1 MAHPGRYRQVSN
13 HSVSAQIWN
22 QIEWAYKTQS
32 RITFSGEQWTVK
44 SISRMFLASG
54 ESAVASLEKVLEVD

>member
-13 HSVSAQIWN
+13 HSVSAQVWHE
-22 QIEWAYKTQS
+22 IEWAYKTQKK
-32 RITFSGEQWTVK
+32 ITFSGEQWIVK

-54 ESAVASLEKVLEVD
+54 ESAVASLEKVAEVD